1 MLDYDYRVSDDT
13 DEHFPPYSGHEFI
26 ATHNAIDEH
35 EYALA
40 FGQFLGLGL
49 DADIAN
55 ILAFGENRFDLISDD
70 LDHPLRQKAFN
81 VFDRLAESGY
91 WSDSD

>member
-1 MLDYDYRVSDDT
+1 MLDYEYRVSDDS
-13 DEHFPPYSGHEFI
+13 DERFPPYSGHEFL
-26 ATHNAIDEH
+26 ATHSSIDEH
-35 EYALA
+35 DYPLA

-70 LDHPLRQKAFN
+70 LDHPLRQQAFEIY
-81 VFDRLAESGY
+81 DRLCEMDY
-91 WSDSD
+91 WADSE